1 MTPGRTPRTFTRAL
15 ALGGALA
22 LALATSTYLLAHD
35 GDLKFLHKVPAHPG
49 SGYTNAVRRAPGAGE
64 LDDNQRL
71 ALGATGFPHQGLTL
85 LSWMTL
91 EDFGVG
97 PGGNANTVWGYTSP
111 GNRRYALLGLSNG
124 TAFVDVTVPSQPV
137 LLLVFPGPANLAR
150 DVRTYQDHAYVVS
163 EGGDGI
169 QVFDLSQIDTGI
181 VTYLGA
187 VNDVGPSATHT
198 LTIDEDSG
206 FLYRS
211 GGNSATGLRIYDVG
225 TNPSS
230 PTLVGLELLA
240 IIHRRLEDTAAEREA
255 LDKLAKLDCDSMDV
269 YRRLME
275 LAAED
280 ADWQAV
286 AENAHRMLAVNP
298 LLPVGHEMLAR
309 ASAELDEPNEAVR
322 PLAALAEMDPIDP
335 ADVHF
340 RLAKAFYATGQ
351 RDQARREVLK
361 ALEEAPRYRAAQ
373 RLLLELIEQQPQPA
387 AATAATSEAAHA
399 N

>member
-1 MTPGRTPRTFTRAL
+1 
-15 ALGGALA
+15 
-22 LALATSTYLLAHD
+22 
-35 GDLKFLHKVPAHPG
+35 
-49 SGYTNAVRRAPGAGE
+49 
-64 LDDNQRL
+64 
-71 ALGATGFPHQGLTL
+71 
-85 LSWMTL
+85 MTL

-230 PTLVGLELLA
+230 PTLVGSWHNRYVHETTVKTFMRGPNAGKQIAFASGGFNSGFSQTAVMMLDVTNKGA
-240 IIHRRLEDTAAEREA
+240 ITVADIEAYPGATFCHQGALSEDGTLYYVNDEFYGAGSTRLVLDVTDETATATRFVTSFSSVSSA
-255 LDKLAKLDCDSMDV
+255 I
-269 YRRLME
+269 
-275 LAAED
+275 
-280 ADWQAV
+280 
-286 AENAHRMLAVNP
+286 AHHLYLHDGMLWA
-298 LLPVGHEMLAR
+298 
-309 ASAELDEPNEAVR
+309 
-322 PLAALAEMDPIDP
+322 
-335 ADVHF
+335 
-340 RLAKAFYATGQ
+340 AFY
-351 RDQARREVLK
+351 
-361 ALEEAPRYRAAQ
+361 
-373 RLLLELIEQQPQPA
+373 
-387 AATAATSEAAHA
+387 
-399 N
+399 